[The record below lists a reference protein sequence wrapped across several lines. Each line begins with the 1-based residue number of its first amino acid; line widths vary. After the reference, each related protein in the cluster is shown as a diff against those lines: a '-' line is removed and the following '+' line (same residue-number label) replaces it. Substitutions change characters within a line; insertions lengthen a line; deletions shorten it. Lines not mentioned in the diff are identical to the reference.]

1 MPLMSR
7 PLVLPWEII
16 ERIINYASDDL
27 DLLRSFSL
35 TCRQLRPRSFSL
47 IIAQHVFLC
56 SKDRMLAFRNI
67 LLANTKLQRLVHSIT
82 ISPADFP
89 PFPLVKVLPHL
100 STLGLISH
108 GYEKCNGPQER
119 PAIVLHS
126 MLLGWYRSLG
136 TRIRTLSL
144 DHLSFPDCRELC
156 RLLIAFPNVIQIT
169 CNDIYIT
176 SPANR
181 GPAMEV
187 VKAKL
192 SDQLRLETLEVR
204 VQAR

>member
-1 MPLMSR
+1 MPLISGS
-7 PLVLPWEII
+7 LALPWEII
-16 ERIINYASDDL
+16 ERVIENASDDR

-35 TCRQLRPRSFSL
+35 TCRQLRPRSFNL
-47 IIAQHVFLC
+47 IIAQYVFLDSRDKVSDFC
-56 SKDRMLAFRNI
+56 DF
-67 LLANTKLQRLVHSIT
+67 LLKRTELKSLIHSIA

-144 DHLSFPDCRELC
+144 DHLSFQTSSDLF
-156 RLLIAFPNVIQIT
+156 RLLLAFPMTTQLS
-169 CNDIYIT
+169 CNNIFIKFT
-176 SPANR
+176 EKQTPT
-181 GPAMEV
+181 V
-187 VKAKL
+187 VRNKL
-192 SDQLRLETLEVR
+192 SKQLRLETLHVR
-204 VQAR
+204 MHSF